1 VSGREV
7 DSRGPDRNLSPHLI
21 PPSISISLLEPVG
34 STLGSFSDVEI
45 HTRQL
50 TPAMHLAS
58 QISDPRSHF
67 RPGNVNATNPV
78 CSPCPVAK
86 TMYCF
91 PLYRNVI
98 GTAVLTVGIGT
109 APTCLP
115 VALSKA

>member
-1 VSGREV
+1 M
-7 DSRGPDRNLSPHLI
+7 DSDGSDGARLARVADVLDPSRYISHCQRTTDSARLPSRAVARPRATRNH
-21 PPSISISLLEPVG
+21 
-34 STLGSFSDVEI
+34 
-45 HTRQL
+45 
-50 TPAMHLAS
+50 
-58 QISDPRSHF
+58 
-67 RPGNVNATNPV
+67 RPGNVSATNPV